1 MTEIRKNYRNN
12 CSSYWW
18 VFEEPVTP
26 SQMIPGVYALTE
38 TFRSSVLSCF
48 PRSLS
53 LKGAFQ
59 SMIPYVGRMWRS
71 DRKGERK
78 RGIALGFRL
87 WRSDKKRER
96 QRERQRER
104 ERERERERLH
114 ASASPFGPNTSSAT
128 TPITNTSG
136 APTPSNEACTPV
148 FLTCVPLTTHTHIEK
163 KHPMG
168 QRDQQ

>member
-1 MTEIRKNYRNN
+1 MH
-12 CSSYWW
+12 
-18 VFEEPVTP
+18 
-26 SQMIPGVYALTE
+26 SQKHSDPQ
-38 TFRSSVLSCF
+38 FLSCF
-48 PRSLS
+48 QRSTSLI

-71 DRKGERK
+71 DGKGERK

-96 QRERQRER
+96 Q
-104 ERERERERLH
+104 RERERLH

-148 FLTCVPLTTHTHIEK
+148 FLTCVPFTTHTHGAKGSAIA
-163 KHPMG
+163 G
-168 QRDQQ
+168 QHGRVQSSSEPFQRMLSRFFGLTELQTTQDRERG